1 MEASSAP
8 AENKMGVMPINK
20 LILTMSLP
28 MMASMLVQ
36 ALYNIVDSVFVA
48 QISENALTAVSL
60 AFPMQSLMIAVATG
74 TGVGVNALLS
84 KRLGMKDYEGVNR
97 VANNGIYLAVFSYI
111 IFLLLGIFA
120 ARPFMMV
127 QNDTTEIVEHG
138 VTYLT
143 IVMTLSFG
151 VFGQVIMER
160 LVQSTGKTMIAMIT
174 QGLGAVIN
182 LIFDPIMIFGY
193 FGFPAMGV
201 AGAALAT
208 VLGQIIAA
216 ILGVILNFKYNHE
229 IKINPARYRLDLK
242 TVGRIYAIGVPSI
255 IMQSIGSVMVIGMN
269 KILYTFSS
277 SAQAVFGI
285 YFKLQSFFFMPVFG
299 LNNGVVPIIAYNFGA
314 GRQDRMKKTIRV
326 AAVYAVAIMLI
337 GIMIM
342 EIIPDKLLLLFDAS
356 ENLINIGV
364 PALRII
370 CLSFIFAGFCIT
382 IGSVFQALGN
392 GVYSMIVS
400 AARQLCVL
408 LPVAYLMSLTGNLDM
423 VWLSFPIA
431 ELMSVAMTL
440 FFYRRIHSRVIR
452 FVGVETND
460 D

>member
-1 MEASSAP
+1 MEDVTMEASGAP

-111 IFLLLGIFA
+111 IFLLLCIFA
-120 ARPFMMV
+120 ARPFMMA
-127 QNDTTEIVEHG
+127 QNDTSEIVEHG

-143 IVMTLSFG
+143 IVMTMSFG
-151 VFGQVIMER
+151 LFGQVIMER

-174 QGLGAVIN
+174 QGVGAVIN

-229 IKINPARYRLDLK
+229 IKINPLHYHLD
-242 TVGRIYAIGVPSI
+242 PE
-255 IMQSIGSVMVIGMN
+255 N
-269 KILYTFSS
+269 C
-277 SAQAVFGI
+277 
-285 YFKLQSFFFMPVFG
+285 
-299 LNNGVVPIIAYNFGA
+299 
-314 GRQDRMKKTIRV
+314 RQDLRDRRAVDNHAVDRLGHGHRHEQDTLHLFVIR
-326 AAVYAVAIMLI
+326 AG
-337 GIMIM
+337 GIRH
-342 EIIPDKLLLLFDAS
+342 LL
-356 ENLINIGV
+356 
-364 PALRII
+364 
-370 CLSFIFAGFCIT
+370 
-382 IGSVFQALGN
+382 QA
-392 GVYSMIVS
+392 
-400 AARQLCVL
+400 
-408 LPVAYLMSLTGNLDM
+408 
-423 VWLSFPIA
+423 A
-431 ELMSVAMTL
+431 ELFLHAGIRSQQ
-440 FFYRRIHSRVIR
+440 RSRANNRV
-452 FVGVETND
+452 
-460 D
+460 

>member
-1 MEASSAP
+1 MEASGAP

-28 MMASMLVQ
+28 MMVSMLVQ
-36 ALYNIVDSVFVA
+36 ALYNIVDSIFVA
-48 QISENALTAVSL
+48 QVSENALTAVSL

-400 AARQLCVL
+400 AARQLCVP

>member
-1 MEASSAP
+1 
-8 AENKMGVMPINK
+8 
-20 LILTMSLP
+20 
-28 MMASMLVQ
+28 MMM
-36 ALYNIVDSVFVA
+36 
-48 QISENALTAVSL
+48 
-60 AFPMQSLMIAVATG
+60 
-74 TGVGVNALLS
+74 
-84 KRLGMKDYEGVNR
+84 
-97 VANNGIYLAVFSYI
+97 
-111 IFLLLGIFA
+111 
-120 ARPFMMV
+120 
-127 QNDTTEIVEHG
+127 QNDTTEIVENG

-174 QGLGAVIN
+174 QGVGAVIN

-193 FGFPAMGV
+193 FGCPEMGV

-208 VLGQIIAA
+208 VLGQIVAA
-216 ILGVILNFKYNHE
+216 ILGIILNFKYNHE
-229 IKINPARYRLDLK
+229 IKINPIKYRLDLK
-242 TVGRIYAIGVPSI
+242 TVGHIYAIGIPSI

>member
-1 MEASSAP
+1 MEASGAP

-28 MMASMLVQ
+28 MMVSMLVQ
-36 ALYNIVDSVFVA
+36 ALYNIVDSIFVA
-48 QISENALTAVSL
+48 QVSENALTAVSL

-314 GRQDRMKKTIRV
+314 GRQDRMKKTIRT
-326 AAVYAVAIMLI
+326 AAIYAVAIMLI

>member
-120 ARPFMMV
+120 ARPFMMA
-127 QNDTTEIVEHG
+127 QNDTSEIVEHG

-143 IVMTLSFG
+143 IVMTMSFG
-151 VFGQVIMER
+151 LFGQVIMER

-182 LIFDPIMIFGY
+182 LIFDPIMIFG
-193 FGFPAMGV
+193 AMGV

-229 IKINPARYRLDLK
+229 IKINPVRYRLDPK

-314 GRQDRMKKTIRV
+314 GRQDRMKKTIRT
-326 AAVYAVAIMLI
+326 AAIYAVAIMLI

-440 FFYRRIHSRVIR
+440 IFYRRIHNKVIR
-452 FVGVETND
+452 FVGEKQPE
-460 D
+460 